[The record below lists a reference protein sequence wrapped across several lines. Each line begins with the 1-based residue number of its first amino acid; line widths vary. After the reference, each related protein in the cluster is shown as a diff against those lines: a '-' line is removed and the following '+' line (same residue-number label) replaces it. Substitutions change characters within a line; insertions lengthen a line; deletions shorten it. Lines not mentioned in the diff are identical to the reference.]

1 MELKQDQKLQRHLDK
16 VIDKFEGE
24 IGFYV
29 KDLSRNTYA
38 ATAADAIFPT
48 ASIVKIPIL
57 LGIMEKIINKKLDY
71 HQDIVYTD
79 SLLYEGSDIL
89 GSFKD
94 KQTISLAKVIMLML
108 TTSDNTASLWLQG
121 LAGGGQQIN
130 GLLDRLGY
138 PNTRVNSRTP
148 GRTDAQVQYGWGQTT
163 PREMAQILEGIVTGK
178 TITPEASHRM
188 LRCLGRNY
196 WDEEA
201 LSQIPPN
208 IFVASKNGAVNQ
220 SRSEVV
226 YVNAPHHPY
235 IFSVFT
241 RNQVDQSWTPQNAG
255 WVVARAISREL
266 WHYFEPNH
274 KWKAAELGSEES
286 SVKGR
291 TR

>member
-1 MELKQDQKLQRHLDK
+1 MDLKQDKKLQRNLDK
-16 VIDKFEGE
+16 IIDKFEGD

-38 ATAADAIFPT
+38 ATAADVTFPT

-57 LGIMEKIINKKLDY
+57 LGIMDKIINKKLDY
-71 HQDIVYTD
+71 HQDLVYTD
-79 SLLYEGSDIL
+79 TLLYEGSDIL

-94 KQTISLAKVIMLML
+94 KQTISLAKVMMLML
-108 TTSDNTASLWLQG
+108 TTSDNTASLWLQS

-130 GLLDRLGY
+130 RLLDRLGY

-148 GRTDAQVQYGWGQTT
+148 GRTDAQGQYGWGQTT
-163 PREMAQILEGIVTGK
+163 PREMAHILEGIVTST

-188 LRCLGRNY
+188 LRCLGRNC

-255 WVVARAISREL
+255 WVVARTISREL
-266 WHYFEPNH
+266 WHYFEPKH
-274 KWKAAELGSEES
+274 TWKAAELGSEAS
-286 SVKGR
+286 SVAVR
-291 TR
+291 SH